1 MLTIG
6 FDQGPG
12 DGVPERARLPCLP
25 TTIHVRLH
33 IEGAQRVRSGEGLLD
48 VLHQ

>member
-6 FDQGPG
+6 FNQGPG
-12 DGVPERARLPCLP
+12 DGMPQRAGLSRLP

-33 IEGAQRVRSGEGLLD
+33 IERAQCVRSGEGLLD